1 MKGSPVT
8 PTRSTLD
15 QGGIAMA
22 KPDYRPLDHNTVS
35 PYLVVHGVPGLL
47 EFVRHAF
54 GAQEL
59 HRTATPDGQVRHA
72 EARIGDTVIMMGEAT
87 AEFPVRTAMLHVYVP
102 DADAVYRKAMEAG
115 AISLREPSDQF
126 YGDRTGGVQDAF
138 GNQWWMATHKED
150 VSDDEIARR
159 MAAAA
164 R

>member
-1 MKGSPVT
+1 MT
-8 PTRSTLD
+8 TT
-15 QGGIAMA
+15 
-22 KPDYRPLDHNTVS
+22 DYRPPDHNTVS
-35 PYLVVHGVPGLL
+35 PYLVVHGVTGLL
-47 EFVRHAF
+47 EFMRQAF

-87 AEFPVRTAMLHVYVP
+87 AEFPARPAMLHVYVS
-102 DADAVYRKAMEAG
+102 DADAVYRRALEAG
-115 AISLREPSDQF
+115 AASLRAPADQF

-159 MAAAA
+159 MASAA

>member
-1 MKGSPVT
+1 MT
-8 PTRSTLD
+8 TT
-15 QGGIAMA
+15 
-22 KPDYRPLDHNTVS
+22 DYRPPDHNTVS

-47 EFVRHAF
+47 EFVRHTF

-59 HRTATPDGQVRHA
+59 HRSATPDGRVRHA

-150 VSDDEIARR
+150 VSDEEIARR
-159 MAAAA
+159 MAVAA

>member
-1 MKGSPVT
+1 MT
-8 PTRSTLD
+8 TT
-15 QGGIAMA
+15 
-22 KPDYRPLDHNTVS
+22 DYRPPDHNTVS

-47 EFVRHAF
+47 EFVRHTF

-59 HRTATPDGQVRHA
+59 HRSATPDGRVRHA

-87 AEFPVRTAMLHVYVP
+87 AEFPVRSAMLHVYVP
-102 DADAVYRKAMEAG
+102 DVDAVYRRAVEAG
-115 AISLREPSDQF
+115 AISLREPADQF

-150 VSDDEIARR
+150 VSDEEIARR
-159 MAAAA
+159 MAVAA

>member
-1 MKGSPVT
+1 MT
-8 PTRSTLD
+8 TT
-15 QGGIAMA
+15 
-22 KPDYRPLDHNTVS
+22 DYRPPDHNTVS

-47 EFVRHAF
+47 EFVRHTF

-59 HRTATPDGQVRHA
+59 HRSATPDGRVRHA

-87 AEFPVRTAMLHVYVP
+87 AEFPVRPAMLHVYVP
-102 DADAVYRKAMEAG
+102 DVDAVYRRAVEAG
-115 AISLREPSDQF
+115 AISLREPADQF

-150 VSDDEIARR
+150 VSDEEIARR
-159 MAAAA
+159 MAVAA

>member
-1 MKGSPVT
+1 MT
-8 PTRSTLD
+8 TT
-15 QGGIAMA
+15 
-22 KPDYRPLDHNTVS
+22 DYRPPDHNTVS

-47 EFVRHAF
+47 EFMGRVF

-87 AEFPVRTAMLHVYVP
+87 AAFPVRPAMLHVYVP
-102 DADAVYRKAMEAG
+102 DADAVYRRALEAG
-115 AISLREPSDQF
+115 AISLREPADQF
-126 YGDRTGGVQDAF
+126 YGYRTGGVQDAF

-159 MAAAA
+159 MASAA

>member
-1 MKGSPVT
+1 MT
-8 PTRSTLD
+8 
-15 QGGIAMA
+15 

-47 EFVRHAF
+47 EFMRHAF

-59 HRTATPDGQVRHA
+59 HRTATPDGTVRHA

-87 AEFPVRTAMLHVYVP
+87 AEFPPRPAMLHVYVP
-102 DADAVYRKAMEAG
+102 DADAVYRRALEAG

-159 MAAAA
+159 MAAAM

>member
-1 MKGSPVT
+1 MT
-8 PTRSTLD
+8 
-15 QGGIAMA
+15 

-126 YGDRTGGVQDAF
+126 YGDRSGGVTDPA
-138 GNQWWMATHKED
+138 GNRWFIGTHKED
-150 VSDDEIARR
+150 VSPQELKKRAEAQFKQHK
-159 MAAAA
+159 AA
-164 R
+164 